1 MAKATSLR
9 AAAERAGSESQVA
22 GRSLVGGGRYARYN
36 TALDPTKAKLSD
48 QHLIFDG
55 LNLKREK

>member
-1 MAKATSLR
+1 MPVEFQNGKFSAYD
-9 AAAERAGSESQVA
+9 
-22 GRSLVGGGRYARYN
+22 GGRKSTKHTVLPFN

-48 QHLIFDG
+48 EHLIFDG